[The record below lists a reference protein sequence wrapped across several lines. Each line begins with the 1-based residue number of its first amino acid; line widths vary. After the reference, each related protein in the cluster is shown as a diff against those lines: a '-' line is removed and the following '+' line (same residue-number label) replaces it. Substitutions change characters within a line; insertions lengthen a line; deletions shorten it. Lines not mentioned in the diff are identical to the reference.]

1 MELELDHIRR
11 IQDRVAHVELSNQSL
26 SVDLIDHICCMIEDK
41 VASGTSLEVAERKVM
56 NEMGG
61 VQLQAIDIETTFLT
75 QNKIT
80 MKKRTKIIGYVA
92 AGLLIIGFI
101 FKLMHWPGAGVL
113 WGVGVLTTAFG
124 FALFLFVDRFTYEQS
139 MALKV
144 SSVIGYLGTA
154 CVLLGFGLKFL
165 DWPIASDMIAIG
177 GFTLMIYFILNS
189 AFIGQPE
196 PKS

>member
-11 IQDRVAHVELSNQSL
+11 IKDRVAHVELSNQSL
-26 SVDLIDHICCMIEDK
+26 SIDLIDHICCMIEDK
-41 VASGTSLEVAERKVM
+41 VASGISLEVAEQEVM

-80 MKKRTKIIGYVA
+80 MKKRTKIIGYLA
-92 AGLLIIGFI
+92 LSLLLIGFM
-101 FKLMHWPGAGVL
+101 FKMMHWPGAGVL

-124 FALFLFVDRFTYEQS
+124 FAFFLFVDRFTYEQS
-139 MALKV
+139 KALKV

-154 CVLLGFGLKFL
+154 SVLLGFGLKL
-165 DWPIASDMIAIG
+165 LHWPIASDMIAIG

-189 AFIGQPE
+189 AFIGQSE
-196 PKS
+196 PKN